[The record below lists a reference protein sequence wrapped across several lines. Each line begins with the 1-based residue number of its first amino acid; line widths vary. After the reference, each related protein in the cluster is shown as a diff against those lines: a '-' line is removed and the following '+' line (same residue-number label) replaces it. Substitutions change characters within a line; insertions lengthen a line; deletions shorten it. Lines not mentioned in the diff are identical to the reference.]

1 MKNFIKVIGLVATIG
16 GIAANLV
23 SDWADE
29 KTMDEKIDQ
38 KVSEA
43 LSKEKGESL
52 TRALFFSRKI
62 HTVL

>member
-1 MKNFIKVIGLVATIG
+1 MKNFIKVISLVATIG

-29 KTMDEKIDQ
+29 KKMDEKIDQ

-43 LSKEKGESL
+43 LSKEKRES
-52 TRALFFSRKI
+52 
-62 HTVL
+62 